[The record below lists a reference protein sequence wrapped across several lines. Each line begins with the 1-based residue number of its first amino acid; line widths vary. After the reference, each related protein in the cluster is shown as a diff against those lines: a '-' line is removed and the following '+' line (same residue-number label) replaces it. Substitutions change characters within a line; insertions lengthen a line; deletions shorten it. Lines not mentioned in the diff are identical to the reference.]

1 MPNENIPIFSD
12 THCHLDMH
20 AFSED
25 LNAVVQRAVDARLS
39 FIIIPALACILI
51 VPPVPTVKRMGSL
64 PTEHTN

>member
-12 THCHLDMH
+12 THCHLDMP

-25 LNAVVQRAVDARLS
+25 FDTVVQRAVDARLG
-39 FIIIPALACILI
+39 FIIIPALDCFLI

-64 PTEHTN
+64 PTEHTT